1 VEKVFLLSGGL
12 YIAYVISGLLA
23 HSDWLSA
30 LKATV
35 VPSFELNQD
44 YVITF
49 IATIGTTITPWGQ
62 FFIQSYC
69 VDKRLRT
76 EELNYERAD
85 VYLGSFLTNFIAFF
99 IVVATAA
106 TLYVNH
112 LSIND
117 ASDAAVALEPLAG
130 PFAATLFAIGLVNA
144 SLLGSATIPLS
155 TAYAV
160 GEAFG
165 FEAAIDKGFRGAPAF
180 YSLYLAALVLTSL
193 FVLIP
198 GMPLVGVI
206 FITQLVNGV
215 LLPITLIFALL
226 IINDRRI
233 MGRFTNGPVFNAIAW
248 VTVVGLI
255 LVSLLLVP
263 VTLIQQF
270 GGG

>member
-1 VEKVFLLSGGL
+1 M
-12 YIAYVISGLLA
+12 
-23 HSDWLSA
+23 
-30 LKATV
+30 
-35 VPSFELNQD
+35 
-44 YVITF
+44 
-49 IATIGTTITPWGQ
+49 
-62 FFIQSYC
+62 
-69 VDKRLRT
+69 
-76 EELNYERAD
+76 
-85 VYLGSFLTNFIAFF
+85 
-99 IVVATAA
+99 
-106 TLYVNH
+106 
-112 LSIND
+112 
-117 ASDAAVALEPLAG
+117 
-130 PFAATLFAIGLVNA
+130 
-144 SLLGSATIPLS
+144 
-155 TAYAV
+155 
-160 GEAFG
+160 
-165 FEAAIDKGFRGAPAF
+165 
-180 YSLYLAALVLTSL
+180 VLTSL